1 MLEHAAVQKAV
12 IIGGGQVAYHKA
24 LNLLRFSI
32 SPVIVSPAFHPS
44 FAALAD
50 EGKVQLINK
59 KAQWD
64 DVKDAFL
71 TILVT
76 DDEAVND
83 ELAKQLTAF
92 GKLVVHASNPALG
105 NAQIPAVLTRGKLV
119 ISISTSGASPSLA
132 KKIRDDLAGQYDS
145 GYEGYIDFLADVR
158 SFVKQHVA
166 ERSERRI
173 WLKEAIEPIY
183 LHSEEERR
191 TFITELYSRFSFEE
205 CETSR

>member
-1 MLEHAAVQKAV
+1 MLEHAAVQKTV

-32 SPVIVSPAFHPS
+32 SPIIVSPVFHPS
-44 FAALAD
+44 FKALAD
-50 EGKVQLINK
+50 EGKVHLVNK
-59 KAQWD
+59 KADWH
-64 DVKDAFL
+64 DVQDAFL

-83 ELAKQLTAF
+83 ELAKQLTAH
-92 GKLVVHASNPALG
+92 GKLVVHASNPSKG

-119 ISISTSGASPSLA
+119 ISVSTSGASPSLA

-158 SFVKQHVA
+158 SFVKQYVP

-173 WLKEAIEPIY
+173 WLKEAVEPIY
-183 LHSEEERR
+183 LHSEEERK
-191 TFITELYSRFSFEE
+191 TFFNDLKNRFSSEVR
-205 CETSR
+205 ETSR